1 MSNFLTAMLAV
12 FTSIGAWF
20 TETLPTF
27 TGLFYS
33 TVTGEEGF
41 TMLGYLAIAGLGISI
56 VFLLVNVISRFLK
69 FRG

>member
-1 MSNFLTAMLAV
+1 MSNFLTQMLAV
-12 FTSIGAWF
+12 FTSIGGWF
-20 TETLPTF
+20 SETLPTF
-27 TGLFYS
+27 TNLFYVAS
-33 TVTGEEGF
+33 GENAGF